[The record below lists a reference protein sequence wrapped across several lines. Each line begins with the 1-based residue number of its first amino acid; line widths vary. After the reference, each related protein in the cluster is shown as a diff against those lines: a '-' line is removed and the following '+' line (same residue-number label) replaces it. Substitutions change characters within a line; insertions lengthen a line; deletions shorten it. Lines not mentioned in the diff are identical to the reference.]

1 MNQRGTKRIKRGTK
15 RTMNDRLRPVGV
27 MDSGV
32 GGISVLKKAVEIM
45 PYEDFIYYGDSANA
59 PYGTRTTEDIK
70 DHTFLV
76 AEKLRA
82 MGIKALCVA
91 CNTATAAAIKDLRA
105 AYRDMPVI
113 GIEPA
118 VKPAA
123 LSTRGGTIIVMAT
136 PMTIRQNK
144 FNDLLRTYDKD
155 ARIIP
160 LPCEGLMEMV
170 ENWSDDKAPLM
181 EYLDMKLKPVLRD
194 DTETIVLGCTHYPF
208 IKRELREYLGD
219 RDIALI
225 DGSEGTARQIRRR
238 LIEEGLLNEEDRTGT
253 VTILNSSDDPKM
265 IDISRKLFDMEIQD

>member
-1 MNQRGTKRIKRGTK
+1 MTG
-15 RTMNDRLRPVGV
+15 DLRPIGV

-45 PYEDFIYYGDSANA
+45 PDEDFIYYGDSLNA
-59 PYGTRTTEDIK
+59 PYGTKRIEEIK
-70 DHTFLV
+70 DLTFAV
-76 AEKLRA
+76 SEKLRA

-105 AYRDMPVI
+105 KYTDMPVI

-136 PMTIRQNK
+136 PMTIKQNK
-144 FNDLLRTYDKD
+144 FNELLKIYDKD
-155 ARIIP
+155 AKIIP
-160 LPCEGLMEMV
+160 LPCDGLMEMV

-181 EYLDMKLKPVLRD
+181 EYFDEHLKPALRD

-208 IKRELREYLGD
+208 IKKELREYLGD

-225 DGSEGTARQIRRR
+225 DGAEGTARQIRRR
-238 LIEEGLLNEEDRTGT
+238 LEEEGLLGDPDHEGK

-265 IDISRKLFDMEIQD
+265 IAISQKLLGMEIDRP

>member
-1 MNQRGTKRIKRGTK
+1 
-15 RTMNDRLRPVGV
+15 MNDRLEPVGV
-27 MDSGV
+27 IDSGV

-45 PYEDFIYYGDSANA
+45 PNEDFIYYGDSANA
-59 PYGTRTTEDIK
+59 PYGTKSTEEIRDL
-70 DHTFLV
+70 TFAV
-76 AEKLRA
+76 VEKLRT

-105 AYRDMPVI
+105 TYTDMPVI

-136 PMTIRQNK
+136 PMTIKQNK
-144 FNDLLRTYDKD
+144 FNDLLKIYDKD

-160 LPCEGLMEMV
+160 LPCPGLMEMV

-181 EYLDMKLKPVLRD
+181 EYFEETLKPVLQD

-225 DGSEGTARQIRRR
+225 DGSEGTAKQIRRR
-238 LIEEGLLNEEDRTGT
+238 LGEEGLLRDEDNEGI
-253 VTILNSSDDPKM
+253 VTIMNSSEDPKM
-265 IDISRKLFDMEIQD
+265 IEISKKLFDMEIDE

>member
-1 MNQRGTKRIKRGTK
+1 
-15 RTMNDRLRPVGV
+15 MNDSLRPVGV
-27 MDSGV
+27 IDSGV

-45 PYEDFIYYGDSANA
+45 PNEDFIYYGDSLNA
-59 PYGTRTTEDIK
+59 PYGTKSTEEIRDL
-70 DHTFLV
+70 TFAV
-76 AEKLRA
+76 TEKLRA

-105 AYRDMPVI
+105 VYTDMPVI

-123 LSTRGGTIIVMAT
+123 LSTKGGTIIVMAT
-136 PMTIRQNK
+136 PMTIRQHK
-144 FNDLLRTYDKD
+144 FNDLLKTYDKD

-170 ENWSDDKAPLM
+170 ENWSDDKTPLM
-181 EYLDMKLKPVLRD
+181 EYFREKLGPVLQD

-208 IKRELREYLGD
+208 IKKELREFLGD

-225 DGSEGTARQIRRR
+225 DGSEGTARQIKRR
-238 LIEEGLLNEEDRTGT
+238 LAEEGLLRDCSHEGK
-253 VTILNSSDDPKM
+253 VTILNSSEDPKM
-265 IDISRKLFDMEIQD
+265 IDISRKLFDMEIDEL

>member
-1 MNQRGTKRIKRGTK
+1 M
-15 RTMNDRLRPVGV
+15 RTMIDRSMPIGV

-45 PYEDFIYYGDSANA
+45 PYEDFIYYGDSLNA
-59 PYGTRTTEDIK
+59 PYGTKSTEEIRDL
-70 DHTFLV
+70 TFAV
-76 AEKLRA
+76 VEKLRTT
-82 MGIKALCVA
+82 GIKALCVA

-105 AYRDMPVI
+105 KYTDMPVI

-136 PMTIRQNK
+136 PMTITQNK
-144 FNDLLRTYDKD
+144 FNELLKIYDKD

-170 ENWSDDKAPLM
+170 EHWSDDKAPLM
-181 EYLDMKLKPVLRD
+181 KYFDEKLGPVLQD

-208 IKRELREYLGD
+208 IKKELREYLGD

-225 DGSEGTARQIRRR
+225 DGAEGTAKQIRRR
-238 LIEEGLLNEEDRTGT
+238 LEEEGLIRDKRHRGK
-253 VTILNSSDDPKM
+253 VTMLNSSHDPAM
-265 IDISRKLFDMEIQD
+265 IEISEKLFHMEIDE

>member
-1 MNQRGTKRIKRGTK
+1 MA
-15 RTMNDRLRPVGV
+15 DRSRPVGV

-45 PYEDFIYYGDSANA
+45 PYEDFIYFGDSANA
-59 PYGTRTTEDIK
+59 PYGTKSTEEIRDL
-70 DHTFLV
+70 TFAV

-105 AYRDMPVI
+105 AYTDMPVI

-123 LSTRGGTIIVMAT
+123 ISTKGGTIIVMAT
-136 PMTIRQNK
+136 PMTIKQSK
-144 FNDLLRTYDKD
+144 FNDLLKIYDKD
-155 ARIIP
+155 AKIIP

-170 ENWSDDKAPLM
+170 ENWSDDKTALM
-181 EYLDMKLKPVLRD
+181 EYFDRVLKPVLEE

-208 IKRELREYLGD
+208 IKKELREYLGD

-238 LIEEGLLNEEDRTGT
+238 LEQEGLTGDRRHRGK
-253 VTILNSSDDPKM
+253 VTMLNSSEDPKM
-265 IDISRKLFDMEIQD
+265 IEISRKLFHMEIDE